1 MITSSYFKAP
11 TWGRSRPRPQIRP
24 PRPFEVVTKVNLEGL
39 SDLRSDL
46 PGHSDQNL
54 KSVDFKGRLFL
65 YASRVYYSS
74 HWGRLRPRP
83 PFRPHWY
90 DSYLLHS
97 KFQSWQMRS
106 LLTLDIW
113 KNTSMD
119 AIQIIETTHETKPK
133 VNNMYRMRHNFMLST
148 SWIYWNTLWLLSNC
162 FKIIICTHYSFLIL
176 LL

>member
-24 PRPFEVVTKVNLEGL
+24 PRLFEVLTKVNLEGL
-39 SDLRSDL
+39 TSDTTSEVT
-46 PGHSDQNL
+46 PDQNF

-74 HWGRLRPRP
+74 HWGRLRPWP

-106 LLTLDIW
+106 LPTLDPLVFF
-113 KNTSMD
+113 D
-119 AIQIIETTHETKPK
+119 E
-133 VNNMYRMRHNFMLST
+133 
-148 SWIYWNTLWLLSNC
+148 NC
-162 FKIIICTHYSFLIL
+162 FRLHVTKHPIVNIRFQGENGFWISLTFQSSNSIFKNKD
-176 LL
+176 